1 MACAANAVSCVRNDS
16 TGSLSLYLAAPV
28 PRSRL
33 LPFSLI
39 SSLYRVFQKIA
50 AKFQVAFLF
59 AEVIR
64 QGNNYW
70 SCTILSTGDM
80 AGNSSFECH
89 SSTAYVRMF
98 VNFLRN
104 SARGRFTVLDSN
116 FRRRW
121 YGECKKDS
129 HSGQF

>member
-50 AKFQVAFLF
+50 AKFQVAFL
-59 AEVIR
+59 ERKKKPSINV
-64 QGNNYW
+64 
-70 SCTILSTGDM
+70 
-80 AGNSSFECH
+80 
-89 SSTAYVRMF
+89 
-98 VNFLRN
+98 
-104 SARGRFTVLDSN
+104 DSN
-116 FRRRW
+116 IGSLRFIRRSRKSMG
-121 YGECKKDS
+121 YCMLY
-129 HSGQF
+129 